1 MLIVDL
7 IAALS
12 ACDGITTGN
21 LTQINGVISFGA
33 MGDSTRGPSTG
44 GPLPLHRVEQPEGGD
59 PFRVH
64 LELLLDG
71 LSAARGIK
79 WELPGNGTH
88 LLFEGSFCPWTDTHR
103 YWDGKEKGIR
113 LITRPF
119 ENDPPIETGNP

>member
-33 MGDSTRGPSTG
+33 MGDSSRPPSPG
-44 GPLPLHRVEQPEGGD
+44 GPPLHRVEEPEGD

-71 LSAARGIK
+71 LSASRGIK

-88 LLFEGSFCPWTDTHR
+88 LLFEGSFCPYMDSHR
-103 YWDGKEKGIR
+103 YWYRRGKGIR
-113 LITRPF
+113 LITRTF
-119 ENDPPIETGNP
+119 ENYPPIETGNP